1 MWWFRRFA
9 DQIRV
14 VSSRFRR
21 GFVVVVCA
29 ICGPVISVLSR
40 FVILHNMIPA
50 RITWSDYGFNQIEP
64 TTPAA
69 HAFDTG
75 THDFQKAEMWTL
87 L

>member
-9 DQIRV
+9 DKIRV

-21 GFVVVVCA
+21 GFVVVACA
-29 ICGPVISVLSR
+29 ICGAVISILSKCD
-40 FVILHNMIPA
+40 ILHKMVPE
-50 RITWSDYGFNQIEP
+50 RITSSDYGFNQVEP
-64 TTPAA
+64 ITPAA

-75 THDFQKAEMWTL
+75 IHDFQKAEMWTL

>member
-1 MWWFRRFA
+1 MLWFRNFA
-9 DQIRV
+9 DKIRV
-14 VSSRFRR
+14 VSAWFRR
-21 GFVVVVCA
+21 GFVVVACA
-29 ICGPVISVLSR
+29 ICGPVISVLAK
-40 FVILHNMIPA
+40 FDILHNMIPA
-50 RITWSDYGFNQIEP
+50 RITWGDYGFNQIEP

>member
-9 DQIRV
+9 DKIRV
-14 VSSRFRR
+14 VSSRFRC
-21 GFVVVVCA
+21 GFVVVACA
-29 ICGPVISVLSR
+29 ICGPVISVLSK
-40 FVILHNMIPA
+40 FDILHNMIPA
-50 RITWSDYGFNQIEP
+50 RITWGDYGFNQIQP